1 MLSETASDE
10 VAALVRNGEELSN
23 DELMSIVHDAQLSC
37 TEGIQADI
45 FTYNGRTLIL
55 AYAAAPLRERPCGT
69 RLMRR

>member
-55 AYAAAPLRERPCGT
+55 AYAAAPLRERPCGA
-69 RLMRR
+69 RLRRR